1 MSAAQK
7 NAPGTAD
14 GAVCRRD
21 GCDYLAYSAAQEYAK
36 DPGERISVILC
47 AAGKGLRAGFGKN
60 KLLLPLPGSQESVLA
75 HTAKAFL
82 RDDIHEI
89 IVAVS
94 ADDRTE
100 IEGILA
106 PLRIC
111 RTVLGGTMRTDSVRN
126 ALAAVTGDIVLI
138 HDGARPYVSQRII
151 TDCIA
156 CVRAHRSGI
165 CALPFTDTAVL
176 ADGMEIAGTPDRG
189 SLYTV
194 QTPQGF
200 YTAEIRS
207 AYEKALLAGDASYT
221 DDSAVYTKHVRPAHL
236 FCGERRNRKMTF
248 REDFENRPIPP
259 SRVGIGID
267 THAFGKAQNHIVLC
281 GVQIPSDSGLIAH
294 SDGDVAAHAL
304 MDALLSA
311 AGLRDIGW
319 YFPDTDEKWKDADS
333 MGMLGTVIAEVRSRG
348 FVPVNA
354 SIAIQAQK
362 PRLSGHIPEMVKN
375 VAAVLGIPPDAVGIT
390 AGTNEGLGYVGEGR
404 GITVTANVLLGPFPI
419 A

>member
-1 MSAAQK
+1 MSAVQK
-7 NAPGTAD
+7 NSPGTRD
-14 GAVCRRD
+14 GPVCRRD
-21 GCDYLAYSAAQEYAK
+21 GCDYLSPSAAQKHAK
-36 DPGERISVILC
+36 DSGEQVSVILC

-60 KLLLPLPGSQESVLA
+60 KLLLPLPGTRESVLA
-75 HTAKAFL
+75 HAAKAFL
-82 RDDIHEI
+82 RDDVHEI
-89 IVAVS
+89 VVAVS

-100 IEGILA
+100 AEKILA
-106 PLRIC
+106 PFRIC
-111 RTVLGGTMRTDSVRN
+111 RTVLGGITRTDSVRN

-156 CVRAHRSGI
+156 CVREHRSGI

-176 ADGMEIAGTPDRG
+176 AEDMEITGTPSRE

-200 YTAEIRS
+200 YAAEIRS
-207 AYEKALLAGDASYT
+207 AYEKAMLTGDTGFT
-221 DDSAVYTKHVRPAHL
+221 DDSAIYTKYVRPAHL
-236 FCGERRNRKMTF
+236 FHGERTNRKMTF
-248 REDFENRPIPP
+248 REDFENNPAA
-259 SRVGIGID
+259 SARVGIGID
-267 THAFGKAQNHIVLC
+267 THAFGKSQDHVTLC
-281 GVQIPSDSGLIAH
+281 GVRIPSDSGLIAH

-311 AGLRDIGW
+311 AGLRDIGC

-333 MGMLGTVIAEVRSRG
+333 MKMLSTVISEIRSRG

-404 GITVTANVLLGPFPI
+404 GITVTASVLLGPSPI
-419 A
+419 M